1 MHKALKEGLDI
12 RGYFYWSLM
21 DNFEWA
27 EGYDMKFGLFE
38 VDFNT
43 QIRTLRSGSR
53 PLINIIKRKGYDERG
68 FIVDVGEK
76 APEFKM
82 KLVDGKEIKLSDLKG
97 KIVVLQFTAS
107 WCSVCRIEMPH
118 LDKDIWQKYKGQEV
132 LIIGVD
138 RDEPLETVLKFKEE
152 TNISYPLALDPGGDI
167 FNLFA
172 AKNSGVTRN
181 VVINQTGEII
191 FLTRLFDKD
200 EYQEM
205 LRVIEKNI

>member
-1 MHKALKEGLDI
+1 
-12 RGYFYWSLM
+12 M

-68 FIVDVGEK
+68 FIVQVGEK

-82 KLVDGKEIKLSDLKG
+82 KLVDGKEINLSDLRG

-152 TNISYPLALDPGGDI
+152 TKISYPLALDPGGDI

-172 AKNSGVTRN
+172 AKNSGITRN

>member
-1 MHKALKEGLDI
+1 
-12 RGYFYWSLM
+12 
-21 DNFEWA
+21 
-27 EGYDMKFGLFE
+27 
-38 VDFNT
+38 
-43 QIRTLRSGSR
+43 
-53 PLINIIKRKGYDERG
+53 
-68 FIVDVGEK
+68 
-76 APEFKM
+76 
-82 KLVDGKEIKLSDLKG
+82 
-97 KIVVLQFTAS
+97 
-107 WCSVCRIEMPH
+107 MPH
-118 LDKDIWQKYKGQEV
+118 LEKDIWQKYKGQEV
-132 LIIGVD
+132 LIIGID

-152 TNISYPLALDPGGDI
+152 TKISYPLALDPGGDI